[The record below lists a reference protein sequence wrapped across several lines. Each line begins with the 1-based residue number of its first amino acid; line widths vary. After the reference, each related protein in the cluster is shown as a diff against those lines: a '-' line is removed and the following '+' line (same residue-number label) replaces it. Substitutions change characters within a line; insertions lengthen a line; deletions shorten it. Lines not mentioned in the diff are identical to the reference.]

1 MPQMPARGGPRTPG
15 AAVVSCAAVSVLRTL
30 VSSSRALITGAKE
43 VARFR
48 EIAGVFIRHGFGWVF
63 AQLKLRREL
72 QPDLEGVVLARAH
85 LASPDTG
92 KRLVAALTEL
102 GPTFVKLGQIF
113 STRTD
118 LLPESIIVELTTLQ
132 SNVGPLPF
140 AEIEPQLVKTL
151 GKDWRSRFASF
162 DETSLASAS
171 IAQVHR
177 ATLRGQDGVG
187 RGPDGVG
194 EGREVVLKI
203 QRPGVRPKIES
214 DLGILFAIAGWLEDA
229 IDEAQAMDLRGVIT
243 DFTKSISLELDFK
256 IEARNIERFQRNFAE
271 NVRVAFPDVIDELSS
286 TEVLCMELLDGRKF
300 SEVIAAGESTDEVV
314 KVYFDVA
321 YKMLFHD
328 GFFHGD
334 LHPGN
339 VLMLPDGRLGVL
351 DCGMVGRLSP
361 AMKDKLIDILWAVLN
376 EDLEAVARSFWALSI
391 RHGHVDYQAFET
403 DVIEIAE
410 RYIVGLPLSEIQI
423 GMLFGEIVAGA
434 TKHQVRMPTDFTMMF
449 KAIITTEGM
458 AKAIAPDLDPIEL
471 ARPYIEQMVAQR
483 YTPERLKQQA
493 LADFGV
499 FSRMFRSL
507 PTSVPDLIDELRS
520 GKVALG
526 LTPKTLD
533 ALHQGQDARS
543 RRGVRA
549 ALTITCLVCG
559 TYSLG
564 LGLPIWGLVGIPALS
579 AAFFF
584 AAGVGVFLLWK

>member
-1 MPQMPARGGPRTPG
+1 M
-15 AAVVSCAAVSVLRTL
+15 SVLRTL

-48 EIAGVFIRHGFGWVF
+48 EITRVFVTHGFGWVF

-72 QPDLEGVVLARAH
+72 QPDLEAADLTRAT

-102 GPTFVKLGQIF
+102 GPTFVKLGQIL
-113 STRTD
+113 STRSD
-118 LLPESIIVELTTLQ
+118 LLPESIIAELTTLQ
-132 SNVGPLPF
+132 SNVDTLPF
-140 AEIEPQLVKTL
+140 EDIEVQLIKDL
-151 GKDWRSRFASF
+151 GPDYRENFESL
-162 DETSLASAS
+162 DETALASAS

-177 ATLRGQDGVG
+177 ATLKNGD
-187 RGPDGVG
+187 
-194 EGREVVLKI
+194 EVALKI

-214 DLGILFAIAGWLEDA
+214 DLGILYAIAGWAEDA
-229 IDEAQAMDLRGVIT
+229 IDEAQAMDLRGIIT
-243 DFTKSISLELDFK
+243 GFTKSISQELDFK
-256 IEARNIERFQRNFAE
+256 IEARNLERFERNFAE
-271 NVRVAFPDVIDELSS
+271 VEHVAFPKVYDELSS
-286 TEVLCMELLDGRKF
+286 TEVLCMEFMRHLKF
-300 SEVIAAGESTDEVV
+300 SEKIEAGDSSEKVV
-314 KVYFDVA
+314 EVYFDAA

-339 VLMLPDGRLGVL
+339 VMMLPDGRLGIL

-376 EDLEAVARSFWALSI
+376 EDLEAVARAFWALSI

-423 GMLFGEIVAGA
+423 GTLFGEIVSGA
-434 TKHQVRMPTDFTMMF
+434 AKHQVRMPTDFTMMF

-471 ARPYIEQMVAQR
+471 ARPYIEQMVTQR
-483 YTPERLKQQA
+483 YSPERIKQQA

-507 PTSVPDLIDELRS
+507 PNSVPDLIDELRG

-526 LTPKTLD
+526 LTPGTLETWQRS
-533 ALHQGQDARS
+533 ADARS
-543 RRGVRA
+543 RRAVRA
-549 ALTITCLVCG
+549 SLTIACLVCG

-564 LGLPIWGLVGIPALS
+564 LGLPIWGVVGMPALS

-584 AAGVGVFLLWK
+584 AAGVGVFSLWR

>member
-1 MPQMPARGGPRTPG
+1 
-15 AAVVSCAAVSVLRTL
+15 VSVLRTL

-48 EIAGVFIRHGFGWVF
+48 EITRVFVTHGFGWVF

-72 QPDLEGVVLARAH
+72 QPDFEGMDLTRAT

-102 GPTFVKLGQIF
+102 GPTFVKLGQIL

-118 LLPESIIVELTTLQ
+118 LLPESIINELTTLQ
-132 SNVGPLPF
+132 SNVEALPF
-140 AEIEPQLVKTL
+140 SEIEVQLVKHL
-151 GKDWRSRFASF
+151 GADYRERFASL
-162 DETSLASAS
+162 DEQPLASAS

-177 ATLRGQDGVG
+177 ATLEG
-187 RGPDGVG
+187 G
-194 EGREVVLKI
+194 EEVVLKI

-214 DLGILFAIAGWLEDA
+214 DLGILYAVAGWAEEA
-229 IDEAQAMDLRGVIT
+229 IDEAQAMDLRGIIT
-243 DFTKSISLELDFK
+243 GFTKSISQELDFK
-256 IEARNIERFQRNFAE
+256 IEARNLERFDRNFAE
-271 NVRVAFPDVIDELSS
+271 IERVTFPKVYDELTT
-286 TEVLCMELLDGRKF
+286 TEVLCMEFLQGLKF
-300 SEVIAAGESTDEVV
+300 SDVIAAGESNDEVV
-314 KVYFDVA
+314 EVYFDVA

-391 RHGHVDYQAFET
+391 RHGQVDYQAFET
-403 DVIEIAE
+403 DVIEISE

-423 GMLFGEIVAGA
+423 GTLFREIVGGA
-434 TKHQVRMPTDFTMMF
+434 AKHQVRMPTDFTMMF

-458 AKAIAPDLDPIEL
+458 AKAIAPDLDPVEL
-471 ARPYIEQMVAQR
+471 ARPYIEQMVTQR
-483 YTPERLKQQA
+483 YSPERIKQQA

-499 FSRMFRSL
+499 FSRMFRAL
-507 PTSVPDLIDELRS
+507 PNSVPDLVDELRG

-526 LTPKTLD
+526 LSTRTLETWQ
-533 ALHQGQDARS
+533 QGADARA

-549 ALTITCLVCG
+549 ALTIACLVCG

-564 LGLPIWGLVGIPALS
+564 LGLPVWGVVGIPALS

-584 AAGVGVFLLWK
+584 AAGVGMFSLWR

>member
-1 MPQMPARGGPRTPG
+1 
-15 AAVVSCAAVSVLRTL
+15 VSVLRTL

-72 QPDLEGVVLARAH
+72 QPDLEGVDLARAH

-92 KRLVAALTEL
+92 KRLVAALTQL

-118 LLPESIIVELTTLQ
+118 LLPDSIIAELTTLQ
-132 SNVGPLPF
+132 DNVEPLPF
-140 AEIEPQLVKTL
+140 SEIEPQLIRNL
-151 GKDWRSRFASF
+151 GRNWRERFASF
-162 DETSLASAS
+162 DETPLASAS

-177 ATLRGQDGVG
+177 ATLRS
-187 RGPDGVG
+187 PDG
-194 EGREVVLKI
+194 EAPGREVVLKI

-214 DLGILFAIAGWLEDA
+214 DLGILHAIAGWVEEA

-243 DFTKSISLELDFK
+243 DFTKSISQELDFK
-256 IEARNIERFQRNFAE
+256 IEARNLERFQRNFAANE
-271 NVRVAFPDVIDELSS
+271 QVRFPTVEDELSS
-286 TEVLCMELLDGRKF
+286 AEVLGMEFLQGRKF
-300 SEVIAAGESTDEVV
+300 SEVLAAGESTDAVV

-376 EDLEAVARSFWALSI
+376 EDLEAVARAFWALSI

-423 GMLFGEIVAGA
+423 GTLFGEIVAGA

-458 AKAIAPDLDPIEL
+458 AKAIAPDLDPVEL
-471 ARPYIEQMVAQR
+471 ARPYIEQMVKER

-499 FSRMFRSL
+499 FSRMFRTL
-507 PTSVPDLIDELRS
+507 PNSVPDLIDELRG
-520 GKVALG
+520 GKVAVG
-526 LTPKTLD
+526 LTPKTLQVWQQ
-533 ALHQGQDARS
+533 AADARS
-543 RRGVRA
+543 RRAVRA
-549 ALTITCLVCG
+549 ALTIACLVCG

-564 LGLPIWGLVGIPALS
+564 LGLPIWGLVGMPALS

-584 AAGVGVFLLWK
+584 AAGVGVFSLWK

>member
-1 MPQMPARGGPRTPG
+1 VAASAVAPAG
-15 AAVVSCAAVSVLRTL
+15 AAGISSPAVSVLRTL

-48 EIAGVFIRHGFGWVF
+48 EIARVFVTHGFGWVF

-72 QPDLEGVVLARAH
+72 QPDLEGMDLARAT

-92 KRLVAALTEL
+92 KRLVAALTQL
-102 GPTFVKLGQIF
+102 GPTFVKLGQIL

-118 LLPESIIVELTTLQ
+118 LLPESIIAELTTLQ
-132 SNVGPLPF
+132 NNVEPLPF
-140 AEIEPQLVKTL
+140 SELEGQLVKTL
-151 GKDWRSRFASF
+151 GKDWRARFASF
-162 DETSLASAS
+162 DETPLASAS

-177 ATLRGQDGVG
+177 ATLPAGEAGQ
-187 RGPDGVG
+187 PDKQVA
-194 EGREVVLKI
+194 LKI

-214 DLGILFAIAGWLEDA
+214 DLGILYAIAGWVEEA

-243 DFTKSISLELDFK
+243 DFTKSISQELDFK
-256 IEARNIERFQRNFAE
+256 IESRNIERFQRNFAALD
-271 NVRVAFPDVIDELSS
+271 NVVFPAVYDELSS
-286 TEVLCMELLDGRKF
+286 TEVLCMEYLEGRKF
-300 SEVIAAGESTDEVV
+300 SDVLGAGESTDAIVR
-314 KVYFDVA
+314 VYFDVA

-339 VLMLPDGRLGVL
+339 VIMLPDGRLGVL

-361 AMKDKLIDILWAVLN
+361 AMKEKLVDILWAVLN

-391 RHGHVDYQAFET
+391 RHGHVDYQAFEV

-423 GMLFGEIVAGA
+423 GTLFGEIVAGA

-471 ARPYIEQMVAQR
+471 ARPYIEQMVTAR

-499 FSRMFRSL
+499 FSRMFRTL
-507 PTSVPDLIDELRS
+507 PNSVPDLIDELRG
-520 GKVALG
+520 GKVAVG
-526 LTPKTLD
+526 LTPKSLEVLQQ
-533 ALHQGQDARS
+533 AADARS
-543 RRGVRA
+543 RRAVRTA
-549 ALTITCLVCG
+549 ITIACLACG

-564 LGLPIWGLVGIPALS
+564 LGLPVWGLVGMPALS

-584 AAGVGVFLLWK
+584 AAGVGVFSLWR